1 MEDEPGFLRVSGSLR
16 IPLSELVWRF
26 SRSGGPGGQH
36 ANTSDTRVDLR
47 FDIESSPSLGP
58 RQQARLLE
66 RLGPSVRVTAAD
78 ERSQLRNREIALQR
92 LAERLTE
99 ALRVETPRRPSRPTK
114 AAKQRRLDTKKR
126 QSTRKA
132 ERRRPTRDD

>member
-16 IPLSELVWRF
+16 IPLSELEWRF

-66 RLGPSVRVTAAD
+66 RLGPSVRVMASD

-114 AAKQRRLDTKKR
+114 AAKQRRLDSKKR